1 MPSFYIASGIVVVLC
16 CRYCLEWALG
26 IIRAAAMQM
35 NRILMQCE
43 TTYKLRRERLIAFLI
58 NCCIVKVSLRTRS
71 NIPTKMDFYFLLSTT
86 ARKLLLLQFVSAE
99 SSNCA
104 YLQIATEM
112 TQLITKCA
120 AIFTW
125 AEHDDLAATVFI
137 SMLEILALVNVCCQ
151 HTGLQWQL
159 AARQGLIQFVKP
171 RDSRCSMQSLS
182 SLYRI

>member
-1 MPSFYIASGIVVVLC
+1 MTKYKYLVFSLKLRTLRQTSRQVDVERGQLSISYVPSFYIASGIVVVLC

-86 ARKLLLLQFVSAE
+86 ATKLCYCNLS
-99 SSNCA
+99 
-104 YLQIATEM
+104 
-112 TQLITKCA
+112 QLKV
-120 AIFTW
+120 AIVLT
-125 AEHDDLAATVFI
+125 
-137 SMLEILALVNVCCQ
+137 
-151 HTGLQWQL
+151 
-159 AARQGLIQFVKP
+159 
-171 RDSRCSMQSLS
+171 
-182 SLYRI
+182 YR